1 MPNRRFNS
9 NLVSFKTDRELM
21 KYMESNLTQSIKQL
35 IRVSITTLIKE
46 EMKTYKKEI
55 NDLVGSL
62 SFNGY
67 YDRHLQS
74 TFGEV
79 RDIPV
84 PRFRNQPEGFAPQ
97 TLGIFAGK
105 KQELERLIG
114 QMHLQGISQR
124 KVEKLVKEVYGV
136 KLSKNRVG
144 TIHRKLAESEETQIN
159 SQPITDEYE
168 YIMLDGIWGKAKGYG
183 WDSNKAVILCALAIK
198 ADGARKIL
206 GFQVARSE
214 GYEEWYQLILNL
226 KERGLKTR
234 SLKLAITD
242 DTDGLTSALEH
253 LLPKV
258 PIQHCMVHK
267 MRNVIAKTKHKH
279 KAQMGEDLKTIYGEK
294 DKKAATIKAKE
305 VIKKWYLKEPK
316 ATDSLKYHFSY
327 TLTYMDFPPE
337 IHKKIRTTNILER
350 EFREVR
356 RRIKVFDSSFN
367 DTNSMHRY
375 ANNIIN
381 YLNQNYPAVQNPNLH
396 TNG

>member
-1 MPNRRFNS
+1 MQSRKNHS

-21 KYMESNLTQSIKQL
+21 KYMEHNLTESIKQL

-46 EMKTYKKEI
+46 EMKNYKQEM

-74 TFGEV
+74 IFGEV
-79 RDIPV
+79 RDIPI
-84 PRFRNQPEGFAPQ
+84 PRFRDHPQEYTPES
-97 TLGIFAGK
+97 LGVFEGR

-124 KVEKLVKEVYGV
+124 KVEQLVKEAYGV
-136 KLSKNRVG
+136 KISRNRVG
-144 TIHRKLAESEETQIN
+144 TIHRKLAEAEEAQIN

-183 WDSNKAVILCALAIK
+183 WDTNKAVILCALGIK
-198 ADGARKIL
+198 ADGTRKIL
-206 GFQVARSE
+206 GFRVARGES
-214 GYEEWYQLILNL
+214 YEEWYQLILNL
-226 KERGLKTR
+226 KERGLKTK

-242 DTDGLTSALEH
+242 DTNGLTSALEH

-258 PIQHCMVHK
+258 PIQHCYLHK
-267 MRNVIAKTKHKH
+267 MRNVLTKTKHKH
-279 KAQMGEDLKTIYGEK
+279 KAAIGEDLKTIYREEN
-294 DKKAATIKAKE
+294 KKAATIKAKE
-305 VIKKWYLKEPK
+305 IVKKWYLKEPK
-316 ATDSLKYHFSY
+316 AMDSLQHNFSY
-327 TLTYMDFPPE
+327 TLTYMDFPKT
-337 IHKKIRTTNILER
+337 IHKKIRTTNVLER
-350 EFREVR
+350 EFREIR

-367 DTNSMHRY
+367 DTNSMCRY

-381 YLNQNYPAVQNPNLH
+381 YLNQNYPAVQYPNLH

>member
-1 MPNRRFNS
+1 MQSRKANS
-9 NLVSFKTDRELM
+9 NLVSFKTDQELM
-21 KYMESNLTQSIKQL
+21 KYMESNLTESIKQL

-46 EMKTYKKEI
+46 EMKTYKQEI
-55 NDLVGSL
+55 NDLIGSL

-84 PRFRNQPEGFAPQ
+84 PRFREQPEGYSPQ
-97 TLGIFAGK
+97 TLGVFEGK

-124 KVEKLVKEVYGV
+124 KVEKLVKSAYGV
-136 KLSKNRVG
+136 KISKDRVG
-144 TIHRKLAESEETQIN
+144 TIHRKLAEAEEAQIN
-159 SQPITDEYE
+159 TQPITETYQ
-168 YIMLDGIWGKAKGYG
+168 YLMLDGIWGKVKGYG
-183 WDSNKAVILCALAIK
+183 WDSNKAVILCVLGIK
-198 ADGARKIL
+198 SDGSRKIL
-206 GFQVARSE
+206 GFRVARSE
-214 GYEEWYQLILNL
+214 SYEEWNQLILDL
-226 KERGLKTR
+226 KQRGLNTK
-234 SLKLAITD
+234 SLKLTITD

-253 LLPKV
+253 LLPHT

-267 MRNVIAKTKHKH
+267 MRNVIGKTKHKH
-279 KAQMGEDLKTIYGEK
+279 KAAMGEDLKSIYREGNQ
-294 DKKAATIKAKE
+294 KAATVKAKA
-305 VIKKWYLKEPK
+305 VVKKWYLKEPK
-316 ATDSLKYHFSY
+316 ACDSLKHHFSY
-327 TLTYMDFPPE
+327 TVTYMDFPKE

-367 DTNSMHRY
+367 DTGSMHRY
-375 ANNIIN
+375 ANSIIN
-381 YLNQNYPAVQNPNLH
+381 YLNQNYPANKNPNLH